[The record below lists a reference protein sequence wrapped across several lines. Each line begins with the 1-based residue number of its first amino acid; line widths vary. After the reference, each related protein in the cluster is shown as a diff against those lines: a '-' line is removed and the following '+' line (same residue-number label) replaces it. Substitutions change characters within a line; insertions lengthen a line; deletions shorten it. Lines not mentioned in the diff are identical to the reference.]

1 MEDNQ
6 NWKNKVILAGAL
18 IGLIT
23 GIGAAY
29 LYVKKA
35 DELPERPKLT
45 TGDGMKLGM
54 GLVGV
59 LKLISE
65 FGTKTNS

>member
-6 NWKNKVILAGAL
+6 NWQNKVIIAGAV
-18 IGLIT
+18 IGLLT

-35 DELPERPKLT
+35 EELSERPKLT
-45 TGDGMKLGM
+45 TGDGMKLGL

-65 FGTKTNS
+65 FGNKTS